1 MTAED
6 TPRTC
11 PSARAAPGATLLGV
25 LGRDGR
31 MVPLRTAM
39 TVDQDFVAATGPRP
53 EARMRFA
60 HACVKGHCAQ
70 WTGHRCGVIEK
81 VLGHLGVP
89 EPAPL
94 PPCLI
99 RATCRWFAEQGAAAC
114 GVCDLV
120 VTDTAAPAAETAGA

>member
-11 PSARAAPGATLLGV
+11 PSARAAPGATLLGI
-25 LGRDGR
+25 LGGDGR
-31 MVPLRTAM
+31 MVPLRTSM
-39 TVDQDFVAATGPRP
+39 RVDQDFLNAAGPRP

-60 HACVKGHCAQ
+60 SGCVKGHCAQ
-70 WTGHRCGVIEK
+70 WTGRNCGVIER

-89 EPAPL
+89 EAAPL

-99 RATCRWFAEQGAAAC
+99 RGTCRWFAEQGAAAC
-114 GVCDLV
+114 GVCDRV
-120 VTDTAAPAAETAGA
+120 VTDNAAVPVA